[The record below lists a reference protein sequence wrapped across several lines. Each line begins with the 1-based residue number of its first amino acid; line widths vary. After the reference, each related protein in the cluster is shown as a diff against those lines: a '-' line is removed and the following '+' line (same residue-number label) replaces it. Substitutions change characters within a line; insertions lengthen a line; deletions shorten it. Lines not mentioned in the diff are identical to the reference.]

1 MQYLLSHEF
10 YKNFNISITLYR
22 KQKILVDSILV
33 DSKCL
38 EIAHMQ
44 ISRRLPWSQKHFE
57 CCALKRTKPDFQC
70 QPMKKDHII
79 KCVFHGFQGM
89 QHGNTWVLICL

>member
-1 MQYLLSHEF
+1 MFSLYVALDASLSM
-10 YKNFNISITLYR
+10 TLT
-22 KQKILVDSILV
+22 
-33 DSKCL
+33 
-38 EIAHMQ
+38 
-44 ISRRLPWSQKHFE
+44 